1 MSRTKF
7 CQYWPFMTNVWSPNS
22 THTSKSGDK
31 RSFFFRCRLYAKSVR
46 PVAGGGMRATTRREG
61 HSCPAR
67 LTITHFIGPDTFHL
81 ARPRDRTNNNA
92 PCPGHTHTLDLLDQT
107 KKNDFIRYICAA
119 EISNG
124 YTPAQIHTT
133 LNGSNGR
140 NPAMELALQEA
151 GGSYLT
157 SQDVRNYGASWLRE
171 HRDPRF
177 ISASFSV
184 DQQIEEVRSHLL
196 HELAPHWFFEDYEV
210 TRPDSHRARGI
221 VWMKKDRVS
230 TLQRFGTLFLL
241 DATHDTNWLGW
252 QMYTIL
258 LRDSVSSWVPAAHIL
273 TATQD
278 ANVLSRGLVQLK
290 VWCGGNTRADWYG
303 FHSRWDP
310 HYIVTDD
317 SNVEKKAVRDAFP
330 GLAAG
335 GTQPLHLL
343 CKVHF
348 ERTIRKHF
356 PGDDNAATRDLLLMA
371 LRNNRTKAS
380 CLQSLEAA
388 IEKCPTAKGKAYIR
402 KNLTNNTGEW
412 AHWARVFSP
421 LLLQVNISPF

>member
-1 MSRTKF
+1 M
-7 CQYWPFMTNVWSPNS
+7 
-22 THTSKSGDK
+22 
-31 RSFFFRCRLYAKSVR
+31 
-46 PVAGGGMRATTRREG
+46 
-61 HSCPAR
+61 
-67 LTITHFIGPDTFHL
+67 
-81 ARPRDRTNNNA
+81 
-92 PCPGHTHTLDLLDQT
+92 
-107 KKNDFIRYICAA
+107 
-119 EISNG
+119 
-124 YTPAQIHTT
+124 
-133 LNGSNGR
+133 
-140 NPAMELALQEA
+140 
-151 GGSYLT
+151 
-157 SQDVRNYGASWLRE
+157 
-171 HRDPRF
+171 
-177 ISASFSV
+177 

-252 QMYTIL
+252 KMYTIL

-356 PGDDNAATRDLLLMA
+356 PGDDNAAMRDLLMA

-388 IEKCPTAKGKAYIR
+388 IEKCPTEKPHEQYRRMGTLGAGIFA
-402 KNLTNNTGEW
+402 TTSTG
-412 AHWARVFSP
+412 
-421 LLLQVNISPF
+421 